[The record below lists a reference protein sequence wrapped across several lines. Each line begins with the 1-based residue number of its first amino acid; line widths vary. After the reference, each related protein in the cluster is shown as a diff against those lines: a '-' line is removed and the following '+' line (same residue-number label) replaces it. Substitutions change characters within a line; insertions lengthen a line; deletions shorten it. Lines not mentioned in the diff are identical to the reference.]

1 MSEHLTEE
9 EQLEAL
15 KRWWKENG
23 KNTVAAVVVA
33 VGGYFGFEF
42 WQEQARIAQEQAS
55 DKYQTLIEAVVTAP
69 GETAT
74 DIQLATAASLAAE
87 LKDEAATSFYGQ
99 SAALFM
105 AKVAV
110 EANELDRAEA
120 ELKWLLAQNPEQGV
134 SLVTHLR
141 LARIQSAAGKYDEA
155 LTTLGGQEEGR
166 FAATFA
172 ETRGDIFLRQGNSD
186 AARSAYQMAFQLS
199 AASGASSNNTLQSKL
214 DDLSAAIP
222 PQPLAASEVAQ

>member
-69 GETAT
+69 GESAT
-74 DIQLATAASLAAE
+74 DMQLATAASLAAE
-87 LKDEAATSFYGQ
+87 LKAEAPTSFYGQ

-110 EANELDRAEA
+110 EANELDKAEA
-120 ELKWLLAQNPEQGV
+120 ELKWLLEQSPEQAV
-134 SLVTHLR
+134 SLVTRLR
-141 LARIQSAAGKYDEA
+141 LARVQSAAGKHDEA
-155 LTTLGGQEEGR
+155 LTALSGLEEGS
-166 FAATFA
+166 FAAAYA
-172 ETRGDIFLRQGNSD
+172 ETRGDIFLRQGNTD
-186 AARSAYQMAFQLS
+186 AARGAYQLALQLS
-199 AASGASSNNTLQSKL
+199 ATNGAAPNNALQSKL
-214 DDLSAAIP
+214 DDLSAVIP
-222 PQPLAASEVAQ
+222 PQPLTASEVAQ

>member
-15 KRWWKENG
+15 KRWWKDNG

-69 GETAT
+69 GETAS
-74 DIQLATAASLAAE
+74 DVQRATAASLAAE
-87 LKDEAATSFYGQ
+87 LKSEAPASFYGQ

-110 EANELDRAEA
+110 EANELDKAET
-120 ELKWLLAQNPEQGV
+120 ELKWLLEQNPEQAIA
-134 SLVTHLR
+134 LVTRLR
-141 LARIQSAAGKYDEA
+141 LARVQSAAGKYDDA
-155 LTTLGGQEEGR
+155 LTTLSGLDEGS
-166 FAATFA
+166 FAAVYA
-172 ETRGDIFLRQGNSD
+172 ETRGDIFLRQGNND
-186 AARSAYQMAFQLS
+186 AARSAYQLALQLS
-199 AASGASSNNTLQSKL
+199 LSKGATANTALQSKL
-214 DDLSAAIP
+214 DDLSTVMA

>member
-69 GETAT
+69 GESASEV
-74 DIQLATAASLAAE
+74 QLATAASLAAE
-87 LKDEAATSFYGQ
+87 LKAEAATSFYGQ

-110 EANELDRAEA
+110 EANELDKAEA
-120 ELKWLLAQNPEQGV
+120 ELKWLLEQSPEQAI
-134 SLVTHLR
+134 SLVTRLR
-141 LARIQSAAGKYDEA
+141 LARVQSAAGKYDEA
-155 LTTLGGQEEGR
+155 LTTLSGLEEGS
-166 FAATFA
+166 FTAAYA
-172 ETRGDIFLRQGNSD
+172 ETRGDIFLRQGNAD
-186 AARSAYQMAFQLS
+186 AARDAYQMALQLS
-199 AASGASSNNTLQSKL
+199 ATTGAAPNSNLQSKL
-214 DDLSAAIP
+214 DDLSAAVP

>member
-42 WQEQARIAQEQAS
+42 WQEQARVAQEQAS
-55 DKYQTLIEAVVTAP
+55 DKYQTLVEAVITAP
-69 GETAT
+69 GESASEV
-74 DIQLATAASLAAE
+74 QLATAASLASE
-87 LKDEAATSFYGQ
+87 LKAEAPASFYGQ

-110 EANELDRAEA
+110 EANELDKAEA
-120 ELKWLLAQNPEQGV
+120 ELKWLLEQNPEQAV
-134 SLVTHLR
+134 ALVARLR
-141 LARIQSAAGKYDEA
+141 LARVQAAAGKYESA
-155 LTTLGGQEEGR
+155 LTALSGAEEGS
-166 FAATFA
+166 FAAAYA
-172 ETRGDIFLRQGNSD
+172 ETRGDIFLQQGNSD
-186 AARSAYQMAFQLS
+186 AARSAYQLAQQLNATAGAMPNS
-199 AASGASSNNTLQSKL
+199 ALQAKL
-214 DDLSAAIP
+214 DDLTVAQA
-222 PQPLAASEVAQ
+222 QPLAAAEVAQ